1 MRLIPIWLGLMIVV
15 GPALADERVWRLGVL
30 TPFDW
35 PADTT
40 MHTVMIPELAR
51 RGFVE
56 GRNLV
61 VLARWGG
68 NLDSAQLTR
77 LAQDLAAS

>member
-1 MRLIPIWLGLMIVV
+1 MRQILFLLCLIL
-15 GPALADERVWRLGVL
+15 LAEPGSAEERVWRLGVL

-40 MHTVMIPELAR
+40 MHSVMIPELAR

-56 GRNLV
+56 G
-61 VLARWGG
+61 
-68 NLDSAQLTR
+68 
-77 LAQDLAAS
+77 

>member
-1 MRLIPIWLGLMIVV
+1 MRQILFLLCLIL
-15 GPALADERVWRLGVL
+15 LAEPGSAEERVWRLGVL

-40 MHTVMIPELAR
+40 MHSVMIPELAR

-56 GRNLV
+56 GKNLV
-61 VLARWGG
+61 VLPRWVATSVCSRKTSPPP
-68 NLDSAQLTR
+68 NPT
-77 LAQDLAAS
+77 